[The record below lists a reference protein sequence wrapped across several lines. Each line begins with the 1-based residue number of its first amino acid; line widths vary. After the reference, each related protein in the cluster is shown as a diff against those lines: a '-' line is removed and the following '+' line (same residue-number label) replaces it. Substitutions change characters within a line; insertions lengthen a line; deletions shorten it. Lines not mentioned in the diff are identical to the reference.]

1 VLLVIA
7 AISLPHTGADY
18 TEHGGTCTHFYKLLV
33 RGGTVSR
40 RTANKKATKQ
50 LPFRKA
56 LAKTTCRTKKLEK
69 HDKKI
74 FRRLAPDTYPP
85 LLNSFWCHWPRSP
98 SQCNIALISFDL
110 KWPQLWLCVV
120 RRRSYYGERVR
131 TITTETQRGCRSVQG
146 HQARTTRCAACPTM
160 HVDVANG
167 RKQWSEVASYERVYH
182 HYRHQIIIK

>member
-1 VLLVIA
+1 MKRAHVIFFLTTTGGSRGAGHRAQGGSCPPATPLAPPMAVKYSSALVLLVIA

-110 KWPQLWLCVV
+110 KWPQL
-120 RRRSYYGERVR
+120 
-131 TITTETQRGCRSVQG
+131 
-146 HQARTTRCAACPTM
+146 
-160 HVDVANG
+160 
-167 RKQWSEVASYERVYH
+167 
-182 HYRHQIIIK
+182 